1 VKSDRKR
8 WTIKKIASSTYHNIL
23 SLDIKYQELVE
34 KKLGSLQDN
43 PYEGDIKKIQG
54 KKNIY
59 RGRIGDYRF
68 YFRTFPESKSIEI
81 LLFEHRSDI
90 KKKTIQRLI

>member
-1 VKSDRKR
+1 MKSDRKR
-8 WTIKKIASSTYHNIL
+8 WTITRIASSAYNNIL

-34 KKLGSLQDN
+34 KKLDSLQDN

-59 RGRIGDYRF
+59 RSRIGDYGF

-81 LLFEHRSDI
+81 LLFEHRGDI
-90 KKKTIQRLI
+90 KKKAIQRLK

>member
-1 VKSDRKR
+1 VKSDRKK
-8 WTIKKIASSTYHNIL
+8 WTITKIASSAYDNIL
-23 SLDIKYQELVE
+23 SLDIEYQELVE
-34 KKLGSLQDN
+34 KKLDSLQDN

-68 YFRTFPESKSIEI
+68 YFRTLPESKSIEI

-90 KKKTIQRLI
+90 KKKTIQRLN